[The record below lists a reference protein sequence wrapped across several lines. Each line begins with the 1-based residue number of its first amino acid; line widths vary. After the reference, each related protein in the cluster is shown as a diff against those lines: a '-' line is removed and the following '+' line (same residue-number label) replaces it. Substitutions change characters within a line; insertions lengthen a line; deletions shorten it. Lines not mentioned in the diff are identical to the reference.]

1 MIFREGITCP
11 PVNLAEVL
19 DPHPDEAVALVTR
32 GRPVTYAQLRRE
44 VGVLRGAF
52 DQLGLQTDERIAIV
66 GDNNLTFVVPYLAAL
81 GAGCV
86 AVPLNPTSPP
96 AELQRQLEAA
106 DCAAVVVGPG
116 GAGAMAAVDRD
127 AAGVRMVLAPRGAEL
142 DDVQVLDDLLSSDPA
157 PITERA
163 DDDLAVLMFTA
174 GTAGSPRPAMLTHR
188 NLLANIE
195 QVQQVPARR
204 LRPDDVSLGVLP
216 LFHIFGL
223 NVVLGLSLA
232 AGASVVLVERFD
244 PSSALDTIRD
254 RGVTVVAGAPPIWTA
269 WSSLPDAPG
278 DAFAGV
284 RIAVSGASRLAR
296 ETADAMLRRYGVRVV
311 EGYGLTEASPVVTT
325 SGAEDTPPGSVGR
338 PLPGVEVRLVDEQGE
353 DALVGDPGEL
363 WVKGA
368 NVFAGYWGD
377 EEATARALAADGWLR
392 TGDVAV
398 ADDQGYLYLVDRA
411 KDLVIVSGFNVFP
424 AEVEA
429 VLASHPA
436 VAAVAVVGVSHP
448 HTGEA
453 VKAIVVPVEGRMV
466 DEEALI
472 AHCGTQLARYKCPT
486 KVQFVDALPQG
497 LGGKVLRRR
506 LV

>member
-1 MIFREGITCP
+1 M
-11 PVNLAEVL
+11 NLAEVL
-19 DPHPDEAVALVTR
+19 EGHPDEAVALVTR

-52 DQLGLQTDERIAIV
+52 DQLGLQPDERVAIV
-66 GDNNLTFVVPYLAAL
+66 AHNNLTFVVPYLAAL

-96 AELQRQLEAA
+96 AELQRQLAA
-106 DCAAVVVGPG
+106 VSAAAVVVGPG
-116 GAGAMAAVDRD
+116 GAGALAGIDRE
-127 AAGVRMVLAPRGAEL
+127 AAGVRLVLAPRGAEL
-142 DDVQVLDDLLSSDPA
+142 HDVQVLDDLLSADPA
-157 PITERA
+157 PITDRSG
-163 DDDLAVLMFTA
+163 DDLAVFMFTA

-195 QVQQVPARR
+195 QVQQVPSRR
-204 LRPDDVSLGVLP
+204 LRPEDVSLGVLP

-232 AGASVVLVERFD
+232 VGASVVLAERFD
-244 PSSALDTIRD
+244 PTSALDTIRD
-254 RGVTVVAGAPPIWTA
+254 RNVTVVAGAPPMWTA
-269 WSSLPDAPG
+269 WSSMAEAPA

-296 ETADAMLRRYGVRVV
+296 ETADAMHRRYGLRVT
-311 EGYGLTEASPVVTT
+311 EGYGLTEASPIVTT
-325 SGAEDTPPGSVGR
+325 SGTEDTPPGSVGR
-338 PLPGVEVRLVDEQGE
+338 ALPGVDLRLVDEQGE

-363 WVKGA
+363 WVRGD

-377 EEATARALAADGWLR
+377 DEATARALTPDGWLR
-392 TGDVAV
+392 TGDIAV
-398 ADDQGYLYLVDRA
+398 SDDHGYIYLVDRA

-424 AEVEA
+424 AEVEEA
-429 VLASHPA
+429 LATHPG
-436 VAAVAVVGVSHP
+436 VAAVAVVGVPHP

-453 VKAIVVPVEGRMV
+453 VKAIVVPVEGRML
-466 DEEALI
+466 DEQALI
-472 AHCGTQLARYKCPT
+472 AHCGAQLARYKCPT

-497 LGGKVLRRR
+497 LGGKVLRRQ
-506 LV
+506 LG